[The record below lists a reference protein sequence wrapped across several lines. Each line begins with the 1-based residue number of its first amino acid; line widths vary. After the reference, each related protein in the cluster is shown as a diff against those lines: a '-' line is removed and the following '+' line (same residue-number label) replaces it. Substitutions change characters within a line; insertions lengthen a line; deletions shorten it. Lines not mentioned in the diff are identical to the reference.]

1 MAQHPRSAHR
11 SLTAVVVAAATTG
24 CTAAQTDILSVSD
37 ARQDLVMAALIAP
50 GDRQIRALKERLDRE
65 LPELEQR
72 LLNLQFEDTPFWQVS
87 SLPPPPSHTPRPRA
101 AVWLRLWLCLR
112 LSRGTPGH
120 GLLDETLLS

>member
-72 LLNLQFEDTPFWQVS
+72 LLNLQFEDTPLWQVS
-87 SLPPPPSHTPRPRA
+87 SLPPPPLPHPPSPRRCVAASVAVSASVPRHA
-101 AVWLRLWLCLR
+101 RAR
-112 LSRGTPGH
+112 PA
-120 GLLDETLLS
+120 